1 MQESRKVL
9 FIEDDDTLAMG
20 TSYALSS
27 EGIDVTRV
35 SDCAGAKTCWRRQG
49 DQFDLV
55 LLDVMMPQ
63 MDGCE
68 AARRIRASLSQ
79 VERFS
84 PNTPRK

>member
-55 LLDVMMPQ
+55 LLDVMLP
-63 MDGCE
+63 DRG
-68 AARRIRASLSQ
+68 ISLIWC
-79 VERFS
+79 FWM
-84 PNTPRK
+84 

>member
-35 SDCAGAKTCWRRQG
+35 SDCAGAKT
-49 DQFDLV
+49 
-55 LLDVMMPQ
+55 
-63 MDGCE
+63 
-68 AARRIRASLSQ
+68 
-79 VERFS
+79 
-84 PNTPRK
+84 